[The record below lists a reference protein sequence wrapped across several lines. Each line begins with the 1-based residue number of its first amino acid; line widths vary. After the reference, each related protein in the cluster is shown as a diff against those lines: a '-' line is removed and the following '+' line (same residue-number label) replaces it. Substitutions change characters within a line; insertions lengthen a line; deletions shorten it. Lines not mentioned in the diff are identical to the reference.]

1 MTLEMVFPTMDP
13 KMSYADIAAV
23 IALFFSAF
31 TLAFAVWQWHRR
43 GKSEQIKVAKEIM
56 DSLDTK
62 RQKLNAFL
70 DRNPLFASNQQGDFP
85 LRKSEECVECL
96 LEVLSEIEYF
106 LYLIDKHEIEDKN
119 LLDYYR
125 PKVRNIIDFVLD
137 LCGKVKPDPGTGPVL
152 TLEEVEPEIARYSDL
167 HKSMSKHVESIRQS
181 PWIGGRVW
189 MYPLSK
195 AAKTYLGVA
204 SHLKVGFSFLRLPYL
219 YITFPFRYILI
230 KLKSR

>member
-1 MTLEMVFPTMDP
+1 
-13 KMSYADIAAV
+13 
-23 IALFFSAF
+23 
-31 TLAFAVWQWHRR
+31 
-43 GKSEQIKVAKEIM
+43 M

-195 AAKTYLGVA
+195 ARQNLFRSCISFKGRFLVPQVTLFIYNFPIPL
-204 SHLKVGFSFLRLPYL
+204 HLNKAQ
-219 YITFPFRYILI
+219 ITLI
-230 KLKSR
+230 I